1 VLTAVE
7 GLVAELRAT
16 GVPVSVSSA
25 VDAAR
30 SLEHVDVLDRH
41 AVRVAMRAVLV
52 KTTDHLATFDA
63 VFDLFFG
70 LRAPGAG
77 DGADIAETAETAE
90 AGHAGRDGLPQGGG
104 GGLADLDDLA
114 LREVLLRALRADD
127 GTLVRAIA
135 GLLVE
140 RHAALVPG
148 QPVAGTFNL
157 FRTMRA
163 VDAEGLVTRLVAETP
178 AGDGA
183 DPLHARLVVEQAES
197 RVEGLRLAVQG
208 EIRRRLVADRG
219 AEAVARTLR
228 TPLPEDVDFLTAS
241 REQLDALREVLRPL
255 SRALAA
261 RLAERRRHER
271 RGHLD
276 FRRTV
281 RTAMSTGGVPV
292 TPVFRAPHPAK
303 PRLVVLADISG
314 SVATF
319 AGFTLQLVHALRSE
333 FSSVRSFAFVD
344 GVDEVTALIEESDD
358 IADAGRRINAAGAG
372 VWLDGR
378 SDYGNALA
386 TFAERWAEELT
397 RRTTVLVLGDARG
410 NYHDPQERSLAA
422 IRRRAGALHWLNPE
436 QAAAWD
442 SGDSVIGRYAPYC
455 DTVVE
460 CRNLRQ
466 LRGFVELLG

>member
-1 VLTAVE
+1 MLTAVE
-7 GLVAELRAT
+7 GLIAELRST

-30 SLEHVDVLDRH
+30 SLEHVDVLDRA
-41 AVRVAMRAVLV
+41 AVQVALRAVLV
-52 KTTDHLATFDA
+52 KTTDHLPTFDT

-70 LRAPGAG
+70 LRAPEAQDGEKSSGAG
-77 DGADIAETAETAE
+77 
-90 AGHAGRDGLPQGGG
+90 LPGGGGGG
-104 GGLADLDDLA
+104 GGLDDLDDLA
-114 LREVLLRALRADD
+114 LREVLLRAMRNDD
-127 GTLVRAIA
+127 ATMVRAIA
-135 GLLVE
+135 GVFVE
-140 RHAALVPG
+140 RHANLVPG

-157 FRTMRA
+157 FRTLRA
-163 VDAEGLVTRLVAETP
+163 IDPDALTTRLVLEAQ
-178 AGDGA
+178 AGASD
-183 DPLHARLVVEQAES
+183 DPLRTRLVLEQAEA
-197 RVEGLRLAVQG
+197 RVEGLRLAAEA

-241 REQLDALREVLRPL
+241 REQVDALREVLRPL

-261 RLAERRRHER
+261 RLAERRRHKR

-292 TPVFRAPHPAK
+292 TPVFRTPHPAK

-344 GVDEVTALIEESDD
+344 GVDEVTALIEESDN

-386 TFAERWAEELT
+386 TFADRWAQELT
-397 RRTTVLVLGDARG
+397 RRTTVLILGDARG
-410 NYHDPQERSLAA
+410 NYHDPQEKSLAA

-466 LRGFVELLG
+466 LRAFVELLG

>member
-1 VLTAVE
+1 MLTAVE
-7 GLVAELRAT
+7 GLIAELRDT

-25 VDAAR
+25 IDAAR
-30 SLEHVDVLDRH
+30 SLEHVDVLDRR
-41 AVRVAMRAVLV
+41 AVQVALRAVLV
-52 KTTDHLATFDA
+52 KTTDHLPTFDT

-70 LRAPGAG
+70 LRAPETG
-77 DGADIAETAETAE
+77 DGGDAD
-90 AGHAGRDGLPQGGG
+90 DSGLPGGGGGG
-104 GGLADLDDLA
+104 GGLDALDDLA
-114 LREVLLRALRADD
+114 LRELLLRAMRTDD

-135 GLLVE
+135 GLFVE

-163 VDAEGLVTRLVAETP
+163 VDAEGLVTRLVAEAP
-178 AGDGA
+178 AGAG
-183 DPLHARLVVEQAES
+183 DPLHARLVVEQAEA
-197 RVEGLRLAVQG
+197 RVEGLRLAVEG

-241 REQLDALREVLRPL
+241 REQVDSLREVLQPL

-261 RLAERRRHER
+261 RLAERRRHKR

-281 RTAMSTGGVPV
+281 RASMSTGGVPV

-386 TFAERWAEELT
+386 TFADRWAEELT
-397 RRTTVLVLGDARG
+397 RRTTVLILGDARG
-410 NYHDPQERSLAA
+410 NYHDPQEKSLAA

-466 LRGFVELLG
+466 LRAFVELLG